1 MRYENFLVEVDKREK
16 EMAVKY
22 KNVPVEQIPLEDLWV
37 FMSKGNLK
45 LSKKIKI
52 FNLPAIQSCP
62 NSSQCAKFCYA
73 RKAERQYPA
82 VRAARGRNFRL
93 AKEAPELLKKQI
105 LSKLES
111 GDIVRIHE
119 SGDMFSQAYLDMWFE
134 IAKERPDVR
143 FYTYTK
149 TEHIWDFGKIKSLPN
164 FNVVS
169 SFVGGKVN
177 FGPEQE
183 INIRAGETGA
193 FVCPCKPGNKVVCGE
208 TCTACQT
215 RSDVLFVQH

>member
-1 MRYENFLVEVDKREK
+1 MRYEKFLVEVDKREK
-16 EMAVKY
+16 EMAAKY
-22 KNVPVEQIPLEDLWV
+22 KNVPVENIPLEDLWV

-52 FNLPAIQSCP
+52 FNLPAIKTCP

-82 VRAARGRNFRL
+82 VRFARERNLRL
-93 AKEAPELLKKQI
+93 AKEAPESLKKQI

-119 SGDMFSQAYLDMWFE
+119 SGDVFSQAYLDMWFE
-134 IAKERPDVR
+134 IVKERPDVR

-149 TEHIWDFGKIKSLPN
+149 TMDIWDWGKIKSLPN
-164 FNVVS
+164 FNVVNS
-169 SFVGGKVN
+169 LPGGLIN

-183 INIRAGETGA
+183 IKIRAEQTGA
-193 FVCPCKPGNKVVCGE
+193 FVCPCAPGNKVVCGE

-215 RSDVLFVQH
+215 NPSVLFVKH